1 LSTHKLIVVS
11 YWFLVK
17 TYEPMRLL
25 IAFSAFLL
33 SVALYG
39 QNNSSLSFDGVDDYV
54 DCNEF
59 LISGDEI
66 TFMSW
71 IRLDYIPTT
80 QANIF
85 RQHWDGGH
93 WIRFEGN
100 GILTFNLNI
109 DGDGDNSVSSDVEFN
124 IDQWFHV
131 AGTYNGNEIVL
142 YINGVY
148 NNSLNHTG
156 LLTTYSGTGEEL
168 YLGAGNRVT
177 FDLNIPIMEFINGN
191 IDEASVWSTSL
202 SQQEIQQ
209 YMNCPPTGTEEGLV
223 GYWNF
228 EEGSGATAF
237 DQAENEN
244 DGIINGATWSTDTP
258 GQNCVGCIDPVAC
271 NYIPYAT
278 DDDGS
283 CDFSCCPGPGCCDV
297 GTVWNIESQTC
308 IVLYPSDSNFDG
320 CVDLNDLMDLLSAY
334 GVCAV
339 AEFSCGDPLGYQGY
353 DYSTVQIGEQC
364 WFAENCRY
372 LPVVSSSS
380 AGSETSPYYYVYGYE
395 GSTVSE
401 AKATENYE
409 TYGVLYNWP
418 AFMTEGICP
427 SGWHIPSDG
436 EWQTMEI
443 SLGMSESE
451 ASQTDWRGSPVGD
464 YMKSTSG
471 WNSGGN
477 GSNSSGFNGLPGG
490 ASYSGNFINYG
501 HYGIWWSAS
510 ESGSS
515 SWVRELKSDQ
525 VNVYRNYFNRIF
537 GFSARCVRD

>member
-1 LSTHKLIVVS
+1 
-11 YWFLVK
+11 
-17 TYEPMRLL
+17 MRLL

-283 CDFSCCPGPGCCDV
+283 CDFSCCPGPGCCSTGMYWDWELSECYQLIP
-297 GTVWNIESQTC
+297 TDTN
-308 IVLYPSDSNFDG
+308 LDG
-320 CVDLNDLMDLLSAY
+320 CTDLNDLMDLLGAY
-334 GVCAV
+334 GICGQ
-339 AEFSCGDPLGYQGY
+339 AEFAACGDLVSHDGY

-364 WFAENCRY
+364 WFSENCRY
-372 LPVVSSSS
+372 LPEVSDPSINSTTEPHYS
-380 AGSETSPYYYVYGYE
+380 VYGYT
-395 GSTVSE
+395 GTDVTVAKST
-401 AKATENYE
+401 ANYE

-418 AFMTEGICP
+418 AVMTEGICP

-451 ASQTDWRGSPVGD
+451 AADTGWRGTDEG
-464 YMKSTSG
+464 YQMKSTSG

-477 GSNSSGFNGLPGG
+477 SSNSSGFTGLPGG
-490 ASYSGNFINYG
+490 YRYSGGFDVSGNAGY
-501 HYGIWWSAS
+501 WWSAS
-510 ESGSS
+510 ESGSN
-515 SWVRELKSDQ
+515 SWSRRLSFNYD
-525 VNVYRNYFNRIF
+525 NVYRYYDNRQYD
-537 GFSARCVRD
+537 FSARCVRD